1 MKSAQHPA
9 MTQPRLDQIK
19 AANLGR
25 VFNPKRIALLG
36 ATPRAGSFA
45 ARTVDNLQGYAG
57 ELYLVN
63 AKYPEIGGRPCHPS
77 LSALPGVPD
86 AVIVALPNHLV
97 EAAVAECAAL
107 GVGGVVIYASGY
119 AETGRQADIESQARL
134 AAIARATGLRILG
147 PNCMGLVNY
156 GSGAVQSFQQ
166 FPLACEANGHSIG
179 LISQSG
185 ALALSLSQAVERGV
199 SFSHILTFGNGADV
213 DVADMIEYLS
223 GDEKC
228 RAIACVFEGMA
239 HPGRLARAAELAF
252 RRNKPLILCKLATG
266 EQGARAALSHTGA
279 LAGSD
284 ALYRAALG
292 RHGVVFVDHFETL
305 LEVAAF
311 FAKAPEP
318 LASGA
323 AIVAASGGAGI
334 MAVDKA
340 ECHGVPLPAPA
351 PGTRAVLKAN
361 IPDFGSAS
369 NPCDVT
375 AEVVNN
381 PQSLEA
387 CLQAM
392 ARDPAYGALVVAQT
406 VAGEAFT
413 PRLKLYSDIQ
423 ASHGKPVCAVW
434 LSAWQNGP
442 GSREFERE
450 PHVAVFHSM
459 DRCFYALAQWQR
471 RAQLRR
477 APGAAEAGA
486 DPAAVARVRQALR
499 NGEGLPVLTE
509 REAKALLA
517 QYGVPI
523 NREARVDGWTAAL
536 DSARAIGFPL
546 ALKLESPD
554 VLHKT
559 EAGVVRLDIQDEA
572 ALRQAYDGIL
582 ANAAS
587 ISPPPRING
596 LLVQEMVGAGVEL
609 IVGARIDPEFG
620 PFIVVGHGGVLVEI
634 IKDSAIAPAP
644 VSREQAGNMVRS
656 LKGAALFDGYRG
668 GAAVDLDAL
677 ADLISRISQFIA
689 DHQADLAELDI
700 NPVICGAGRVVAV
713 DALIVKKQD
722 AGSTRDSLQETNS

>member
-1 MKSAQHPA
+1 
-9 MTQPRLDQIK
+9 MTQSRLDQIK
-19 AANLGR
+19 TDNLGR
-25 VFNPKRIALLG
+25 VFNPRRIALLG

-45 ARTVDNLQGYAG
+45 ARTLANLRGYAG

-63 AKYPEIGGRPCHPS
+63 AKYPEIDGHRCYAS
-77 LSALPGVPD
+77 LAELPAVPD
-86 AVIVALPNHLV
+86 AVIVALPNNLV

-119 AETGRQADIESQARL
+119 AETGRQADIDSQARL
-134 AAIARATGLRILG
+134 AALARETGLRILG

-156 GSGAVQSFQQ
+156 GCGAVQSFQQ
-166 FPLACEANGHSIG
+166 FPPACESNGHAIG
-179 LISQSG
+179 LVSQSG

-223 GDEKC
+223 GAEEC

-239 HPGRLARAAELAF
+239 HPGRLVRAAELAF
-252 RRNKPLILCKLATG
+252 QRNKPLILCKLATG
-266 EQGARAALSHTGA
+266 EQGAQAALSHTGA
-279 LAGSD
+279 LAG
-284 ALYRAALG
+284 AEELYRAALA
-292 RHGVVFVDHFETL
+292 RYGVVFVDHFESL

-318 LASGA
+318 LATGA

-340 ECHGVPLPAPA
+340 EFHSVPLPAPA
-351 PGTRAVLKAN
+351 PETRAVLKAN

-392 ARDPAYGALVVAQT
+392 GRDPAYGALVVAQT
-406 VAGEAFT
+406 VAGDAFT

-423 ASHGKPVCAVW
+423 ASYGKPVCAVW

-442 GSREFERE
+442 GSREFERD

-459 DRCFYALAQWQR
+459 DRCFFALAQWQR

-477 APGAAEAGA
+477 APEAVAAAAE
-486 DPAAVARVRQALR
+486 PAAVACVRQTLR
-499 NGEGLPVLTE
+499 DVDGLPVLTE

-517 QYGVPI
+517 QYGVSV
-523 NREARVDGWTAAL
+523 NREVQVNDWPAAL

-554 VLHKT
+554 VPHKT
-559 EAGVVRLDIQDEA
+559 EAGVVRLNIRDEA
-572 ALRQAYDGIL
+572 GLRQAYDEIM
-582 ANAAS
+582 ANAAM
-587 ISPPPRING
+587 ITPPPRING

-609 IVGARIDPEFG
+609 IVGARMDPEFG

-644 VSREQAGNMVRS
+644 VSPRQAKDMVRS

-668 GAAVDLDAL
+668 GPAVDLDVVAE
-677 ADLISRISQFIA
+677 LISRISRFIA
-689 DHQADLAELDI
+689 DHEGDLAELDI

-713 DALIVKKQD
+713 DALIIKNK
-722 AGSTRDSLQETNS
+722 TRA

>member
-1 MKSAQHPA
+1 
-9 MTQPRLDQIK
+9 MTQPQPDQIK
-19 AANLGR
+19 ADNLGR

-45 ARTVDNLQGYAG
+45 ARTLANLQGYRG

-63 AKYPEIGGRPCHPS
+63 AKYAEIGGRPCHAS
-77 LSALPGVPD
+77 LSALPAVPD
-86 AVIVALPNHLV
+86 AVIVALPNPLV

-119 AETGRQADIESQARL
+119 AETGRQADIDAQARL
-134 AAIARATGLRILG
+134 ASLARASGLRILG

-156 GSGAVQSFQQ
+156 GCGAVQSFQQ
-166 FPLACEANGHSIG
+166 FPPACEPGAHAIG

-199 SFSHILTFGNGADV
+199 SFSHILTFGNGVDV
-213 DVADMIEYLS
+213 DAADMIEYLS
-223 GDEKC
+223 GVEEC

-239 HPGRLARAAELAF
+239 RPGRLVKAAELAF

-279 LAGSD
+279 LAG
-284 ALYRAALG
+284 AEELYRAALA
-292 RHGVVFVDHFETL
+292 RHGVVFVDRFESL

-318 LASGA
+318 LAPGA

-381 PQSLEA
+381 PDSLQA

-406 VAGEAFT
+406 VAGDAFT

-423 ASHGKPVCAVW
+423 AGHGKPVCAVW

-442 GSREFERE
+442 GSREFERD
-450 PHVAVFHSM
+450 PRVAVFHSM
-459 DRCFYALAQWQR
+459 DTCFYALAQWQL
-471 RAQLRR
+471 RARLRH
-477 APGAAEAGA
+477 APETVAAAA
-486 DPAAVARVRQALR
+486 DPAARARVGLALR
-499 NGEGLPVLTE
+499 DVDGPPVLTE
-509 REAKALLA
+509 RESKALLA
-517 QYGVPI
+517 QYGVAV
-523 NREARVDGWTAAL
+523 NREARVDGWPAAL
-536 DSARAIGFPL
+536 ERARAIGFPL

-572 ALRQAYDGIL
+572 GLRQAYDEIM
-582 ANAAS
+582 ANAAM
-587 ISPPPRING
+587 ISPPPRIHG

-609 IVGARIDPEFG
+609 IVGARMDPEFG

-634 IKDSAIAPAP
+634 IKDPAIAPAP
-644 VSREQAGNMVRS
+644 VSPAQARDMLGS

-668 GAAVDLDAL
+668 AEAVDLDAL
-677 ADLISRISQFIA
+677 AGLISRISRFIA
-689 DHQADLAELDI
+689 DHRADLSELDI

-713 DALIVKKQD
+713 DALIIKKQD
-722 AGSTRDSLQETNS
+722 AGATRDTPKETSA